1 MIFLRSL
8 TTVEASCNYEA
19 PATECSSGSIE
30 QVSAISLHLT
40 PWTRF
45 TASFRNDH
53 QTTSDSGVD
62 FGPVD
67 VVKNAEAF
75 GAKGLRSRY
84 VSIPVKHDPG

>member
-1 MIFLRSL
+1 MFERLNR
-8 TTVEASCNYEA
+8 T
-19 PATECSSGSIE
+19 GFGD
-30 QVSAISLHLT
+30 QLT
-40 PWTRF
+40 PHALTRF